1 MEVTGKII
9 KVLAIQRGQ
18 GKNGDWQKQD
28 FVIETADQYPKKIC
42 ITAWGKL
49 VDVIETYKIGQTVTA
64 HINLESREY
73 NEKWFSEIKAWKIDS
88 GEQSTTKQE
97 VKESPKQPKSLSK
110 KEELAEESDNLPF

>member
-9 KVLAIQRGQ
+9 KILTIQRGQ
-18 GKNGDWQKQD
+18 GKNGEWQKQD
-28 FVIETADQYPKKIC
+28 FVVETADQYPKKIC

-49 VDVIETYKIGQTVTA
+49 VDSLETYKIGQTVTA

-88 GEQSTTKQE
+88 GGQAAAPKQE
-97 VKESPKQPKSLSK
+97 SKPSRVLSK
-110 KEELAEESDNLPF
+110 KEELADNESDLPF